1 MTKEVLVSVS
11 GLQFAVNSDEVIEVI
26 TGGQYFNRGG
36 KQYILYDEMIE
47 EYEGVSKNTIKFMNG
62 IVDITKKGFT
72 NVHMVFEKDKQN
84 MTCYETPFGSLMV
97 GINAKSIQLLEKEND
112 ISLALEYSLEVNCEH
127 LADCTIKM
135 EIQSKEGGDFRIC
148 S

>member
-112 ISLALEYSLEVNCEH
+112 ISLDLEYSLEVNCEH

>member
-97 GINAKSIQLLEKEND
+97 GINAKSIQLLEKENV
-112 ISLALEYSLEVNCEH
+112 ISLDLEYSLEVNCEH